1 ISNKG
6 FINKYGHTAGS
17 WRGRNIWKRNALISI
32 GNLDISSL
40 FQNVK
45 RELQNPSEMIKIY
58 AAWSLLKLD
67 RPRAE
72 VLLYNNLKYEEDNVK
87 NEYLKLLEKK
97 L

>member
-1 ISNKG
+1 
-6 FINKYGHTAGS
+6 
-17 WRGRNIWKRNALISI
+17 
-32 GNLDISSL
+32 
-40 FQNVK
+40 
-45 RELQNPSEMIKIY
+45 MIKIY